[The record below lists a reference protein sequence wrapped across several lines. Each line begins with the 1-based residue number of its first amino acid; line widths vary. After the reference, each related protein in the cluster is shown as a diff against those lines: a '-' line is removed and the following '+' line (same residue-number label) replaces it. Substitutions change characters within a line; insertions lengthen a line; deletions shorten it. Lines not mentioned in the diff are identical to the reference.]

1 MAQQHDKHFVI
12 VGLDGLRADMVT
24 PENTPNFLR
33 LAQRGVHFN
42 QHHSVFPTATRVNI
56 SSLVTGAYSGTH
68 GIVNNAIFEP
78 AISSETWVDLGKY
91 DVVEAADA
99 YFQGQLL
106 CTPSLGEVLS
116 DHGDTMMA
124 ISSGTTGSNRLMHH
138 KVKSIGG
145 IGFSAHGIPACYPA
159 DEAEAVVAKFGP
171 APEMGL
177 PDSARAEYIT
187 NIFLQHL
194 FPRHRPRVTILWFSD
209 PDKTYHAL
217 GIGSPESLAA
227 IRAVDRQL
235 GRILDWAYEPEQSG
249 RVNVL
254 ALSDHGH
261 VTVRD
266 KVSVNE
272 ALSADVTPAG
282 RGHYTDQVAVVP
294 SLTGEIHVHNHDPEL
309 VSRIAQWLMSQPWCG
324 SVFTRGKNEVEGL
337 VPGTLARSLVG
348 NDHARSGDIV
358 YIMRTDDDQNA
369 HGLPGSCY
377 DDSGLP
383 LGGSTHGGLS
393 PYELQNV
400 FAAAGPDFRE
410 GHTNTLPSGT
420 VDVMPT
426 VLHLLGYPIP
436 PLVDGRILN
445 EALAQSPDASIA
457 MAEPATYGVAADGGG
472 YCQYLET
479 TRVDKTVYLER
490 AWVDA

>member
-1 MAQQHDKHFVI
+1 MAQNHFVI
-12 VGLDGLRADMVT
+12 VGLDGLRADMVS
-24 PENTPNFLR
+24 PETTPNFLR
-33 LAQRGVHFN
+33 LAQQGVHFS

-56 SSLVTGAYSGTH
+56 ASLVTGAYSGTH

-78 AISSETWVDLGKY
+78 AISPETWVDLGKY
-91 DVVEAADA
+91 EVVDAADTH
-99 YFQGQLL
+99 YRGQLL
-106 CTPSLGEVLS
+106 CTPSLGEVLAE
-116 DHGDTMMA
+116 HGDTMMA

-138 KVKSIGG
+138 KVKTLGG
-145 IGFSAHGIPACYPA
+145 IGFSAHGIPACYPT

-171 APEMGL
+171 APAMGM

-187 NIFLQHL
+187 NVFLHHL
-194 FPRHRPRVTILWFSD
+194 FPRHQPRVTILWFSD

-217 GIGSPESLAA
+217 GIGSPESLQA
-227 IRAVDRQL
+227 IRAVDAQL
-235 GRILDWAYEPEQSG
+235 GRILDWSQESERAG

-266 KVSVNE
+266 KVAVHE
-272 ALSADVTPAG
+272 VLSADITPAG

-294 SLTGEIHVHNHDPEL
+294 SLTGEIHVHRHDPQL

-324 SVFTRGKNEVEGL
+324 SVFTQGQNEVEGI
-337 VPGTLARSLVG
+337 VPGTFARSLVG
-348 NDHARSGDIV
+348 NDHARSGEIV
-358 YIMRTDDDQNA
+358 YVMRTDDTHNDR
-369 HGLPGSCY
+369 GLPGSCY

-400 FAAAGPDFRE
+400 FAAVGPDFRT
-410 GHTNTLPSGT
+410 GHTNALPSGT
-420 VDVMPT
+420 IDVMPT
-426 VLHLLGYPIP
+426 LLSLLGYPIP
-436 PLVDGRILN
+436 PSVDGRVLS
-445 EALAQSPDASIA
+445 EALSQTTGAPQAIA
-457 MAEPATYGVAADGGG
+457 ESSTYGAAAPSGG

-479 TRVDKTVYLER
+479 TKVNQTVYLER
-490 AWVDA
+490 AWVEA

>member
-1 MAQQHDKHFVI
+1 MVQNHYVI

-33 LAQRGVHFN
+33 LAQQGVHFS

-56 SSLVTGAYSGTH
+56 ASLVTGAYSGTH

-78 AISSETWVDLGKY
+78 AISPKTWVDLGKY

-99 YFQGQLL
+99 HYRGQLL
-106 CTPSLGEVLS
+106 CTPSIGEILAG
-116 DHGDTMMA
+116 HGDTMMA

-138 KVKSIGG
+138 KVKTLGG
-145 IGFSAHGIPACYPA
+145 IGFSAHGIPACYPT

-171 APEMGL
+171 APAMAM

-187 NIFLQHL
+187 DIFIHHL
-194 FPRHRPRVTILWFSD
+194 FPRHQPRVTILWFSD

-217 GIGSPESLAA
+217 GIGSPESLQA
-227 IRAVDRQL
+227 IRAVDTQL
-235 GRILDWAYEPEQSG
+235 GRILDWSQEAAQAG
-249 RVNVL
+249 RMNIL

-266 KVSVNE
+266 KVSVS
-272 ALSADVTPAG
+272 AAISADVTPAG
-282 RGHYTDQVAVVP
+282 QGHYTDQVAVVP
-294 SLTGEIHVHNHDPEL
+294 GLTGEIHVHNHDPKL
-309 VSRIAQWLMSQPWCG
+309 VSRIAQWMMSQPWCG
-324 SVFTRGKNEVEGL
+324 SVFTQGRNEVEGI

-358 YIMRTDDDQNA
+358 YIMRTDDEQNT
-369 HGLPGSCY
+369 HGLRGSCY

-383 LGGSTHGGLS
+383 VGGSTHGGIS

-400 FAAAGPDFRE
+400 FAATGPDFRA
-410 GHTNTLPSGT
+410 GQTNSLPSGT
-420 VDVMPT
+420 IDVMPT
-426 VLHLLGYPIP
+426 LLHLIGYPIP
-436 PLVDGRILN
+436 PSVDGRVLT
-445 EALAQSPDASIA
+445 EALAKPADAREVA
-457 MAEPATYGVAADGGG
+457 AEPATYGVAAKEIG

-479 TRVDKTVYLER
+479 TRVDKTVYVER
-490 AWVDA
+490 GWIES

>member
-1 MAQQHDKHFVI
+1 MAQNHFVI

-33 LAQRGVHFN
+33 LAQQGVHFS
-42 QHHSVFPTATRVNI
+42 QHRSVFPTATRVNI
-56 SSLVTGAYSGTH
+56 ASLVTGAYSGTH

-78 AISSETWVDLGKY
+78 AISPETWVDLGQY
-91 DVVEAADA
+91 DVVEAAEA
-99 YFQGQLL
+99 YYRGQLL
-106 CTPSLGEVLS
+106 CTPSIGEVLAE
-116 DHGDTMMA
+116 HGDTMMA

-138 KVKSIGG
+138 KVKMLGG
-145 IGFSAHGIPACYPA
+145 IGFSAHGIPACYPT

-171 APEMGL
+171 APAMSM
-177 PDSARAEYIT
+177 PDSARAQYIT
-187 NIFLQHL
+187 DIFLPHL
-194 FPRHRPRVTILWFSD
+194 FPRHQPRVTILWFSD

-217 GIGSPESLAA
+217 GIGSPESLQA
-227 IRAVDRQL
+227 IRAVDAQL
-235 GRILDWAYEPEQSG
+235 GRILDWSQESDQAG
-249 RVNVL
+249 RINVL

-294 SLTGEIHVHNHDPEL
+294 SLTGEIHVHNHDPKL

-324 SVFTRGKNEVEGL
+324 SVFTQGKNEVEGMA
-337 VPGTLARSLVG
+337 PGTLARSLVG
-348 NDHARSGDIV
+348 NDHVRSGDIV
-358 YIMRTDDDQNA
+358 YIMRTDDELNA

-400 FAAAGPDFRE
+400 FAATGPDFRS
-410 GHTNTLPSGT
+410 GHTNVLPSGT
-420 VDVMPT
+420 IDVMPT
-426 VLHLLGYPIP
+426 LLHLMGYPIP
-436 PLVDGRILN
+436 LSVDGRVLS
-445 EALAQSPDASIA
+445 EALSHAEDAPEA
-457 MAEPATYGVAADGGG
+457 MAEPATYGVTEKGSG

-479 TRVDKTVYLER
+479 TRVDNTVYVER
-490 AWVDA
+490 AWVEA

>member
-1 MAQQHDKHFVI
+1 MVQNHFVI
-12 VGLDGLRADMVT
+12 VGLDGLRADMVS
-24 PENTPNFLR
+24 PETTPNFLR
-33 LAQRGVHFN
+33 LAQQGVHFN

-56 SSLVTGAYSGTH
+56 ASLVTGAYSGTH

-78 AISSETWVDLGKY
+78 AISPETWVDLGKY

-99 YFQGQLL
+99 HYRGQLL
-106 CTPSLGEVLS
+106 CTPSIGEILAA
-116 DHGDTMMA
+116 HGDTMMA

-138 KVKSIGG
+138 KVTTLGG
-145 IGFSAHGIPACYPA
+145 IGFSAHGIPACYPT
-159 DEAEAVVAKFGP
+159 DEAETVVAKFGP
-171 APEMGL
+171 APAMGM

-187 NIFLQHL
+187 DVFLHDL
-194 FPRHRPRVTILWFSD
+194 FPRHQPRVTILWFSD

-217 GIGSPESLAA
+217 GIGSPESLQA
-227 IRAVDRQL
+227 IRAVDTQL
-235 GRILDWAYEPEQSG
+235 GRILDWSLEPEQG
-249 RVNVL
+249 VRINVL

-266 KVSVNE
+266 KVAVNE
-272 ALSADVTPAG
+272 VLSADITPAG
-282 RGHYTDQVAVVP
+282 RGHYTGQVAVVP
-294 SLTGEIHVHNHDPEL
+294 SLTGEIHVHNHDPKL

-324 SVFTRGKNEVEGL
+324 SVFTQGQNEVEGI

-348 NDHARSGDIV
+348 NDHVRSGDIV
-358 YIMRTDDDQNA
+358 YIMRTDDECNI

-400 FAAAGPDFRE
+400 FAAFGPDFRS
-410 GHTNTLPSGT
+410 GHIKSLPSGT
-420 VDVMPT
+420 IDVMPT
-426 VLHLLGYPIP
+426 LLHLMDYPIP
-436 PLVDGRILN
+436 PSVDGRVLH
-445 EALAQSPDASIA
+445 EALSQAVDAPEVI
-457 MAEPATYGVAADGGG
+457 AEPATYGVASHHSS

-479 TRVDKTVYLER
+479 TRVDRTVYLER
-490 AWVDA
+490 AWVEA